1 MKVPRNSLLLI
12 ACFVWGA
19 AGFNILRIGILSYSA
34 YLTALNILLSLLAFL
49 VFQYGVFGR
58 LVRKHTARIQSYAE
72 EKQFFLKFFDA
83 KSFLIMAIMMGGGI
97 ALRSSGLPPLRFIA
111 VFYSGLG
118 ASLLVAGVL
127 FGVQY
132 GAVARRTASL
142 GENYDTKGDTL

>member
-34 YLTALNILLSLLAFL
+34 YLTALNILLSLLVFL

-97 ALRSSGLPPLRFIA
+97 ALRSSGLAPLRFIA